1 MTRRDVGILFLLAA
15 LWGGSFLFMRVAS
28 PVLGPVVLI
37 DMRVLIAGIVLVA
50 YAIAL
55 RQRPKL
61 FHKWK
66 AYLVLGALNAAI
78 PFCLI
83 ATAELR
89 LNASVAAILNATTPL
104 FTALVARFWIQ
115 DHFTI
120 KKFLGVLL
128 GILGVTILVGWN
140 FHHDTPRFW
149 LSMGMSLG
157 AAFFYAVGG
166 VFSSK
171 AFRGENPLNLAIGQQ
186 LAAGV
191 ILLPVAVFF
200 VPHRMPSADAIW
212 ALLGLAVL
220 STSLGYLLYFY
231 LMRRVGPV
239 RTLSV
244 TFLVPV
250 FGVLWG
256 WWFLREA
263 VTSNLVLG
271 MAVILLSV
279 ALVINVPLKWP
290 RPRPAS
296 SKQ

>member
-37 DMRVLIAGIVLVA
+37 DMRVLIAGVVLVA

-55 RQRPKL
+55 RQPPKL
-61 FHKWK
+61 LHKWK

-104 FTALVARFWIQ
+104 FTALVARVWIQ
-115 DHFTI
+115 DRFTI

-140 FHHDTPRFW
+140 FHHDTPRSW
-149 LSMGMSLG
+149 LSMSMSLG
-157 AAFFYAVGG
+157 AALFYAVGG
-166 VFSSK
+166 VFSSR

-191 ILLPVAVFF
+191 ILLPVAAFF

-290 RPRPAS
+290 RPHPAS